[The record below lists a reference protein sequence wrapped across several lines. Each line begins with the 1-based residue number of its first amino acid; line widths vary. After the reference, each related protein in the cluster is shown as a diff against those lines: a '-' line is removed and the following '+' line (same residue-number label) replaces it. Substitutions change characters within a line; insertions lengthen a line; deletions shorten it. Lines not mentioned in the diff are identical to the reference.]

1 MKLADMLSYADI
13 GQLSRIATTYQCECN
28 GNSKNE
34 LIQSILSTV
43 NRREV
48 FEAQIGAL
56 KLEDLRFMNS
66 LLFDARD
73 AFSLEELIARVQ
85 QSKFASPGSQN
96 EAPADTRTDEAASAA
111 SPVKKTAA
119 KSSAAKRTGKSK
131 PAKERPEPESGP
143 RETISR
149 FKQYGWLFNGY
160 AGPERYLFQVP
171 SDLKE
176 RFKQSMER
184 RLASEVEYTDDEP
197 HAYRDEQ
204 MLMGEDIVHL
214 LTFIHLNEVPLTS
227 EGMMYKRTILQL
239 LELFGVKEPLPGKG
253 EWRFGYGRKIKEYP
267 NRFSL
272 LYDYCFYQG
281 WIAEHNELLEL
292 TPAGKE
298 RQALRTAEGTD
309 KLYQFWLRLY
319 KGPIPNIRSLA
330 HWIDKLGSRW
340 VRAET
345 IMRTLT
351 PYVKPFFYDQSE
363 TILEQ
368 RLIGMMMHLGLLRIG
383 EHAEHGQVIRMTP
396 LGRTVV
402 AGLSLDDEAIV
413 LNS

>member
-13 GQLSRIATTYQCECN
+13 GQLSRIATTYHCECN

-34 LIQSILSTV
+34 LIQSILATV

-85 QSKFASPGSQN
+85 QSRFAGAEDQLA
-96 EAPADTRTDEAASAA
+96 APAADVRTDAISVPATSGKKAAAKA
-111 SPVKKTAA
+111 PTAKRNAKPKTA
-119 KSSAAKRTGKSK
+119 KDK
-131 PAKERPEPESGP
+131 PEPESGP

-184 RLASEVEYTDDEP
+184 RLASEVVYADEEP

-204 MLMGEDIVHL
+204 MLIGEDVVHL
-214 LTFIHLNEVPLTS
+214 LTYIHLNEVPLTS
-227 EGMMYKRTILQL
+227 EGTMYKRSILQL
-239 LELFGVKEPLPGKG
+239 LELFGVKEPMPGKENG
-253 EWRFGYGRKIKEYP
+253 V
-267 NRFSL
+267 SV
-272 LYDYCFYQG
+272 
-281 WIAEHNELLEL
+281 
-292 TPAGKE
+292 
-298 RQALRTAEGTD
+298 TAA
-309 KLYQFWLRLY
+309 
-319 KGPIPNIRSLA
+319 N
-330 HWIDKLGSRW
+330 
-340 VRAET
+340 
-345 IMRTLT
+345 
-351 PYVKPFFYDQSE
+351 
-363 TILEQ
+363 Q
-368 RLIGMMMHLGLLRIG
+368 RLPESVIAPVRLL
-383 EHAEHGQVIRMTP
+383 
-396 LGRTVV
+396 L
-402 AGLSLDDEAIV
+402 L
-413 LNS
+413 